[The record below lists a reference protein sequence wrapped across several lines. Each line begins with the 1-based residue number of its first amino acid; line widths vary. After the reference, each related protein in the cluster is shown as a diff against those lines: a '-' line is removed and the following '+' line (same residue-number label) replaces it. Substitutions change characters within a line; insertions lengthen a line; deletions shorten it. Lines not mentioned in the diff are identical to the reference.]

1 MLRMGVRVS
10 WRIGVRNN
18 ERMLRNQL
26 TQQEIS
32 AKINV
37 YGYLDVNEE
46 EQTEEKELGKPQE
59 LDR

>member
-1 MLRMGVRVS
+1 MLRMGVGVS
-10 WRIGVRNN
+10 WRNGVRNN